1 MAFRRKIN
9 DIIELVFGKESV
21 RQRTITDITF
31 YKLATFPVNVL
42 GNRSEITG
50 VGQQIQNYDLYFRIF
65 RQHVFN
71 EVRTNKTSGSS
82 NQISLH
88 VYDFRFII

>member
-9 DIIELVFGKESV
+9 DIIELVFGKEPV
-21 RQRTITDITF
+21 RQRTVADITF
-31 YKLATFPVNVL
+31 YKLATLPVDVF

-50 VGQQIQNYDLYFRIF
+50 VGQQIQNHNLYFGIL

-71 EVRTNKTSGSS
+71 EISAYKTSRSG
-82 NQISLH
+82 NQVSFHIYIFNS
-88 VYDFRFII
+88 